1 MEPTTNALPS
11 PSASPS
17 SVPCNCF
24 TPTHP
29 HPSWFCG
36 FFCLFS
42 LFLNPM
48 EIKL

>member
-11 PSASPS
+11 RSASPS
-17 SVPCNCF
+17 SVPCNRF

-29 HPSWFCG
+29 HPSRFYCFG
-36 FFCLFS
+36 LFS